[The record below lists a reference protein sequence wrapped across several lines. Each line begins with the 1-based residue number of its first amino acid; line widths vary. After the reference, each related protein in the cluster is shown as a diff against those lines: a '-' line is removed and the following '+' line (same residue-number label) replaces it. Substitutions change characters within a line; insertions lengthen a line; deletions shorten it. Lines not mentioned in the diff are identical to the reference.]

1 MTQDSGAPHSPDNT
15 ANADADEAER
25 QRELLYDAEVDEL
38 LTREAASVYAA
49 LICLGADRANALG
62 LTHDAFLVARDKW
75 SVVRDYDKPGA
86 WARRVAINMHT
97 RGYKAEARWKAALC
111 APQHF
116 EGATGRIAE
125 HTRDLDL
132 LELQLDVRAA
142 LRQLSPREQEA
153 VVFHH
158 ALGMTEPETAAAMG
172 ISVGAVKRYASDGR
186 RKLREHLK
194 GYENRHEG
202 REER

>member
-1 MTQDSGAPHSPDNT
+1 MTQDSGAPHSPDDT
-15 ANADADEAER
+15 ADGDADEAER
-25 QRELLYDAEVDEL
+25 QRELLYDAEVAEL
-38 LTREAASVYAA
+38 LEREAPSVYAA

-62 LTHDAFLVARDKW
+62 LTHDAFLVARANW

-86 WARRVAINMHT
+86 WVRRVAINMHK
-97 RGYKAEARWKAALC
+97 RGYKAEARWKASLT
-111 APQHF
+111 APYPL
-116 EGATGRIAE
+116 EGATGRIAD
-125 HTRDLDL
+125 HTRDLQL

-158 ALGMTEPETAAAMG
+158 ALGMTEPQTAAAMG
-172 ISVGAVKRYASDGR
+172 VSVGAVKRYASDGR

-194 GYENRHEG
+194 GYENPHEG
-202 REER
+202 RQER